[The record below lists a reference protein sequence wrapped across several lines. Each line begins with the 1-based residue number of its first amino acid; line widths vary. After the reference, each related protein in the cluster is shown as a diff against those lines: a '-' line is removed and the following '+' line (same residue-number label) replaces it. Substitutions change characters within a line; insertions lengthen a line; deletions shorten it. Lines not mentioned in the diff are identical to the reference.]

1 MFFGG
6 AGKTSA
12 IVETKAQGETVAAG
26 GMGFRYRLARKLG
39 LQVGTDVARGPEDTA
54 VYLIVGS
61 AWR

>member
-12 IVETKAQGETVAAG
+12 ISETEVQGETVAAG
-26 GMGFRYRLARKLG
+26 GLGFRYRLARKLG
-39 LQVGTDVARGPEDTA
+39 LQVGLDVAQGPEDTA
-54 VYLIVGS
+54 VYLTMGS